1 MSRTDLSEDDTDVL
15 KKTLGDFY
23 KLPDVIVGEIIEYLK
38 SSDVKNLRNVSRPLH
53 FFVDNEDPDIQNVKR
68 PKHANLALL
77 HYKMLNK
84 ERIKKIIDNSPFSFP
99 PNCYYLETSSSQND
113 KIFSYSQYIVQGES
127 VNIDEIKKNQGG
139 DKYIHFKYYYQ
150 NGFRTYLG
158 EPNYIKEGKNDTR
171 ILIKAPHLR
180 IDYYEIEYAANH
192 FKHMNEIFKNLRDE
206 DYIFEIPYDLQGTIN
221 KGVRYIRYGIK
232 KIS

>member
-1 MSRTDLSEDDTDVL
+1 MSRTDLSEKDTNVL
-15 KKTLGDFY
+15 KKGLGDFY

-38 SSDVKNLRNVSRPLH
+38 SSDVKNLRYVSRPLRV
-53 FFVDNEDPDIQNVKR
+53 FVDNEDPDILNLKR
-68 PKHANLALL
+68 PKHANLAML

-84 ERIKKIIDNSPFSFP
+84 ETITKIIKNSPFLFP

-139 DKYIHFKYYYQ
+139 DKSITFKYYYQ
-150 NGFRTYLG
+150 NGFRPYL
-158 EPNYIKEGKNDTR
+158 EDTNYIKEGKNDRR
-171 ILIKAPHLR
+171 IIIKAPHLR
-180 IDYYEIEYAANH
+180 IDYYNFDFFANH
-192 FKHMNEIFKNLRDE
+192 FKHMHEIFKNLRDE
-206 DYIFEIPYDLQGTIN
+206 DYVFEIPYELHNG
-221 KGVRYIRYGIK
+221 GVRYIRFGIK